1 MKLVA
6 KVLMCL
12 FLILS
17 GIVSAI
23 LGFIEIRFLV
33 MGEFTLMNN
42 PSLAFAGYLFRFLFF
57 LWLFFYNFYLLF
69 AILFKRKLTIPNFLV
84 VPILIISS
92 IFSIFFYSTYIFF
105 LVIFIAAIPS
115 IAALTK
121 RLLE

>member
-42 PSLAFAGYLFRFLFF
+42 PALAFAGYLFRFLFF

-92 IFSIFFYSTYIFF
+92 TFSIFFYSTYIFF
-105 LVIFIAAIPS
+105 LVIFIALVPC